1 MAELIIIIAQ
11 NKQGVVD
18 GLKMKS
24 ALEKIGIEVVRV
36 LIKETDG
43 SRVPTQLI
51 EKLMKARVVE
61 DIDEIKGISIQGEG

>member
-1 MAELIIIIAQ
+1 
-11 NKQGVVD
+11 
-18 GLKMKS
+18 MKS